1 MVLAGQG
8 TADSGGAAAAAS
20 ISAAGDAPRVSGG
33 TPGRRDGRKQGF
45 AAQRRRTALVAWLF
59 AVPFVVIFAVFML
72 GPLVGSFAMS
82 FTDLAVK
89 DIRSPFSVNV
99 IGFDNFVELFQDE
112 LFVKSIVN
120 TFYFVLVGIPLT
132 MALGLLLAVA
142 LNSGINRFRGLFR
155 VGYYTPVV
163 TSIVAVAVVWRFILQ
178 DSGLMNTV
186 LSWVGIDGPDW
197 LNDPFWA
204 MPSIIAMGAWR
215 NMGTLMII
223 FLAGLQAIPRDVY
236 EAAEVDGAGAW
247 RRFTGMTL
255 PLMRPTLLLGA
266 VLLSV
271 GFLQVFEEPFVMTNG
286 GPLNSTISMSMYTY
300 RQFGFGNYGYAAAM
314 SYIIFVV
321 VAVVTA
327 IQFRLLR
334 ENT

>member
-1 MVLAGQG
+1 MSL
-8 TADSGGAAAAAS
+8 TATGGAPRTAAPLRGGM
-20 ISAAGDAPRVSGG
+20 AG
-33 TPGRRDGRKQGF
+33 
-45 AAQRRRTALVAWLF
+45 QRRRTALVAWLF
-59 AVPFVVIFAVFML
+59 ALPFLVIFAVFML
-72 GPLVGSFAMS
+72 GPVIGSFAMS
-82 FTDLAVK
+82 FTDLGVK
-89 DIRSPFSVNV
+89 DLRSPFAVNF
-99 IGFDNFVELFQDE
+99 IAFDNFVALFQDE

-142 LNSGINRFRGLFR
+142 LNSGIERFRGVFR
-155 VGYYTPVV
+155 VGFYTPVV

-178 DSGLMNTV
+178 DTGLMNTV
-186 LSWVGIDGPDW
+186 LSWVGINGPDW

-204 MPSIIAMGAWR
+204 MPSIIVMGAWR

-271 GFLQVFEEPFVMTNG
+271 GFLQVFEEPFVMTQG
-286 GPLNSTISMSMYTY
+286 GPLNSTLTISYYVYS
-300 RQFGFGNYGYAAAM
+300 QFGYGDYSLASAAAYVLFAFIAAL
-314 SYIIFVV
+314 S
-321 VAVVTA
+321 AV
-327 IQFRLLR
+327 QFRLLR
-334 ENT
+334 SKDN